1 LANAVHLSC
10 YQSEDRH
17 RIVEADRE
25 KIEHFLLD
33 LEDRCDRELF
43 EDSKE
48 GYLKAIRNFW
58 LLAYKIERA
67 KLIP

>member
-1 LANAVHLSC
+1 LANAVHLSW

-17 RIVEADRE
+17 KIVEADRR

-43 EDSKE
+43 EDSHE
-48 GYLKAIRNFW
+48 GYVEAMRNFW
-58 LLAYKIERA
+58 LLAYKIDRA
-67 KLIP
+67 KLIC